1 MEGRKM
7 SKSSLSVLAKAVAS
21 KRGLTQAEAERFIA
35 TMFEV
40 AGAGIQEDKLL
51 KMKWLGTF
59 KITSVKDRESVDVN
73 TGERI
78 LIEGRDKISFTP
90 DNILK
95 EIINKPFA
103 QFETVVV
110 NDGVDFSDIDE
121 KFANMEREEELQL
134 QKEQELQLLKGQ
146 ECHDEE
152 VVQEEQNA
160 ELPQKAE
167 LSQEEEHS
175 QEVELNEDLPQEE
188 ELSQEEEHSQEVE
201 LNEELP
207 QEAKKSQESLLDAE
221 LESQEGGQK
230 DELPQE
236 VNTPISEETVA
247 LSSELKNAEISEDD
261 IPETS
266 EDNISQTSEDDI
278 PETSEDDIPETSED
292 NISQTS
298 EDTISKTEENGI
310 PEEVGMLISHL
321 KENGSAAE
329 EIERVEEAK
338 VKEEAEA
345 PKAAEAHVEKTPAE
359 EKIVVSQSDVENK
372 KQSEYDE
379 TLDEDEAYASDRHH
393 FVIPKYVVALVC
405 VVFVALLG
413 GLCWFAFIYG
423 KMQARQE
430 QMEMQLKAIKP
441 QPQPK
446 PKPKVV
452 APVDTAK
459 SVASLDDK
467 TDAENAPVNGAQA
480 NNEQTDHSQLAMKK
494 KAKQDSIRMAQANNA
509 VKMAEKA
516 SEYLNDPRIRT
527 GAYRIV
533 GVEKTVTVKSGQ
545 TLAGLSKLYLGPGME
560 CYMQAINGCSEIKS
574 GQKVK
579 IPKLELKRKGKK
591 N

>member
-21 KRGLTQAEAERFIA
+21 KRGLTQAEAERFIT

-40 AGAGIQEDKLL
+40 AGDGIQEDKLL

-110 NDGVDFSDIDE
+110 NDGIDFSDIDE
-121 KFANMEREEELQL
+121 KFANMEREEEELQL
-134 QKEQELQLLKGQ
+134 QKEQ

-160 ELPQKAE
+160 EQPQKE
-167 LSQEEEHS
+167 DLSQEEE
-175 QEVELNEDLPQEE
+175 QP
-188 ELSQEEEHSQEVE
+188 
-201 LNEELP
+201 
-207 QEAKKSQESLLDAE
+207 QESLLDAE
-221 LESQEGGQK
+221 LQSQEGGQK
-230 DELPQE
+230 DELSQE
-236 VNTPISEETVA
+236 ANTPISEETVA

-261 IPETS
+261 ISETS
-266 EDNISQTSEDDI
+266 EDNISQTSD
-278 PETSEDDIPETSED
+278 
-292 NISQTS
+292 
-298 EDTISKTEENGI
+298 DTISKTEENGI

-321 KENGSAAE
+321 KENESEAE
-329 EIERVEEAK
+329 EIERVEEVK
-338 VKEEAEA
+338 VKEEAEV

-359 EKIVVSQSDVENK
+359 AKVVVSQSNVENK
-372 KQSEYDE
+372 KQPEYDE

-393 FVIPKYVVALVC
+393 LVIPKYVVALVS

-446 PKPKVV
+446 PKPTVV
-452 APVDTAK
+452 APVDIAK
-459 SVASLDDK
+459 SVASSDDK
-467 TDAENAPVNGAQA
+467 TDAENVQANGAQA
-480 NNEQTDHSQLAMKK
+480 NNEQTDHAQLAMKK

-516 SEYLNDPRIRT
+516 SVYLNDPRIRT

-533 GVEKTVTVKSGQ
+533 GVEKTVTAKSGQ

-560 CYMQAINGCSEIKS
+560 CYMQAINGCSEIKP

>member
-7 SKSSLSVLAKAVAS
+7 NKSSLSVLAKAVAS

-40 AGAGIQEDKLL
+40 AGASIQEDKLL

-90 DNILK
+90 DNIMK

-121 KFANMEREEELQL
+121 KFANMEREEELLL
-134 QKEQELQLLKGQ
+134 QKEQER
-146 ECHDEE
+146 HDDE
-152 VVQEEQNA
+152 VVLEEQNA
-160 ELPQKAE
+160 EQPQELDQNVRQSREEEQSQENLPDAE
-167 LSQEEEHS
+167 LQSQDDGEK
-175 QEVELNEDLPQEE
+175 NDL
-188 ELSQEEEHSQEVE
+188 
-201 LNEELP
+201 
-207 QEAKKSQESLLDAE
+207 SQESLLNEE
-221 LESQEGGQK
+221 LTQENNQK
-230 DELPQE
+230 VEQPQE
-236 VNTPISEETVA
+236 VKSPISEENVA
-247 LSSELKNAEISEDD
+247 LSSELKNV
-261 IPETS
+261 ETS
-266 EDNISQTSEDDI
+266 ADDFSE
-278 PETSEDDIPETSED
+278 T
-292 NISQTS
+292 
-298 EDTISKTEENGI
+298 
-310 PEEVGMLISHL
+310 
-321 KENGSAAE
+321 
-329 EIERVEEAK
+329 
-338 VKEEAEA
+338 
-345 PKAAEAHVEKTPAE
+345 
-359 EKIVVSQSDVENK
+359 
-372 KQSEYDE
+372 
-379 TLDEDEAYASDRHH
+379 YASDRHH
-393 FVIPKYVVALVC
+393 LVIPKYVVALVC

-413 GLCWFAFIYG
+413 GLCWFAFTYG

-430 QMEMQLKAIKP
+430 QMEMQLKATQSQSKP
-441 QPQPK
+441 
-446 PKPKVV
+446 V
-452 APVDTAK
+452 AAVPVDTAK
-459 SVASLDDK
+459 SVASSDDK
-467 TDAENAPVNGAQA
+467 TDAENVLANGAQA
-480 NNEQTDHSQLAMKK
+480 NNAQADHAQLAMKK

-533 GVEKTVTVKSGQ
+533 GVEKTVTAKSGQ

-560 CYMQAINGCSEIKS
+560 CYMQAINGCSEIKT

>member
-7 SKSSLSVLAKAVAS
+7 SKSSLSVLAKAVAC

-35 TMFEV
+35 TMFDV

-134 QKEQELQLLKGQ
+134 LKGQ

-152 VVQEEQNA
+152 VVQEEQN
-160 ELPQKAE
+160 AE

-201 LNEELP
+201 LNEDLP
-207 QEAKKSQESLLDAE
+207 QKAKKSQESLLDAE
-221 LESQEGGQK
+221 LQPQEGGQK

-266 EDNISQTSEDDI
+266 EDNISQ
-278 PETSEDDIPETSED
+278 TSEDDIPETSED

-338 VKEEAEA
+338 VKEEAEV
-345 PKAAEAHVEKTPAE
+345 PKAAEAHVEKMPAE
-359 EKIVVSQSDVENK
+359 EKIVVSQSGVENK

-413 GLCWFAFIYG
+413 GLCWFAFTYG

-459 SVASLDDK
+459 SVASSDDK
-467 TDAENAPVNGAQA
+467 TDAENAPANGAQA
-480 NNEQTDHSQLAMKK
+480 NNEQADHAQLALKK
-494 KAKQDSIRMAQANNA
+494 KAKQDSIRMTQANDA

-533 GVEKTVTVKSGQ
+533 GVEKTVTAKSGQ

-560 CYMQAINGCSEIKS
+560 CYMQAINGCSEIKP

>member
-7 SKSSLSVLAKAVAS
+7 NKSSLSVLAKAVAS

-90 DNILK
+90 DNIMK

-121 KFANMEREEELQL
+121 KFANMEREEELLL
-134 QKEQELQLLKGQ
+134 QKEQER
-146 ECHDEE
+146 HDDE
-152 VVQEEQNA
+152 VVLEEQNA
-160 ELPQKAE
+160 EQPQELDQNVRQSREEEQSQENLPDAE
-167 LSQEEEHS
+167 LQSQENLPDAELQS
-175 QEVELNEDLPQEE
+175 QENLPDAELQ
-188 ELSQEEEHSQEVE
+188 SQENLSDAELQSQENLPDAE
-201 LNEELP
+201 LQSQENLPDAELQS
-207 QEAKKSQESLLDAE
+207 QENLPDAELQSQENLPDAELQSQDDGEKNDLSQESLLNEE
-221 LESQEGGQK
+221 LTQENNQK
-230 DELPQE
+230 VEQPQE
-236 VNTPISEETVA
+236 VKSPISEENVA
-247 LSSELKNAEISEDD
+247 LSSELKNV
-261 IPETS
+261 ETS
-266 EDNISQTSEDDI
+266 ADDFSE
-278 PETSEDDIPETSED
+278 T
-292 NISQTS
+292 
-298 EDTISKTEENGI
+298 
-310 PEEVGMLISHL
+310 
-321 KENGSAAE
+321 
-329 EIERVEEAK
+329 
-338 VKEEAEA
+338 
-345 PKAAEAHVEKTPAE
+345 
-359 EKIVVSQSDVENK
+359 
-372 KQSEYDE
+372 
-379 TLDEDEAYASDRHH
+379 YASDRHH
-393 FVIPKYVVALVC
+393 LVIPKYVVALVC

-413 GLCWFAFIYG
+413 GLCWFAFTYG

-430 QMEMQLKAIKP
+430 QMEMQLKATQSQSKP
-441 QPQPK
+441 
-446 PKPKVV
+446 V
-452 APVDTAK
+452 AAVPVDTAK
-459 SVASLDDK
+459 SVASSDEKDLSAKMDVES
-467 TDAENAPVNGAQA
+467 AQANGAQA
-480 NNEQTDHSQLAMKK
+480 NNAQADHAQLAMKK

-533 GVEKTVTVKSGQ
+533 GVEKTVTAKSGQ

-560 CYMQAINGCSEIKS
+560 CYMQAINGCSEIKT

>member
-40 AGAGIQEDKLL
+40 AGDGIQEDKLL

-110 NDGVDFSDIDE
+110 NDGIDFSDIDE
-121 KFANMEREEELQL
+121 KFANMEREEEELQL
-134 QKEQELQLLKGQ
+134 QKEQECHDEKEQ

-160 ELPQKAE
+160 EQPQK
-167 LSQEEEHS
+167 
-175 QEVELNEDLPQEE
+175 E
-188 ELSQEEEHSQEVE
+188 ELSQEEEQPREEEHSQKVE
-201 LNEELP
+201 LNENLS

-221 LESQEGGQK
+221 LQSQEGGQK
-230 DELPQE
+230 DELSQE
-236 VNTPISEETVA
+236 ANTPISEETIA

-261 IPETS
+261 ISETS
-266 EDNISQTSEDDI
+266 EDNISQTSD
-278 PETSEDDIPETSED
+278 
-292 NISQTS
+292 
-298 EDTISKTEENGI
+298 DTISKTEENGI
-310 PEEVGMLISHL
+310 PEEVGILISHL
-321 KENGSAAE
+321 KENESEAE

-338 VKEEAEA
+338 EEAEV
-345 PKAAEAHVEKTPAE
+345 PKAAEAHVEKTPE
-359 EKIVVSQSDVENK
+359 EAKVVVSQSNVENK
-372 KQSEYDE
+372 KQPEYDE
-379 TLDEDEAYASDRHH
+379 TLDEDEAYASDHH
-393 FVIPKYVVALVC
+393 HLVIPKYVVALVS

-446 PKPKVV
+446 PKPTVV

-459 SVASLDDK
+459 SVASSDDK
-467 TDAENAPVNGAQA
+467 TDAENALANGAQA
-480 NNEQTDHSQLAMKK
+480 NNEQTDHAQLAMKK

-516 SEYLNDPRIRT
+516 SVYLNDPRIRT

-533 GVEKTVTVKSGQ
+533 GVEKTVTAKSGQ

-560 CYMQAINGCSEIKS
+560 CYMQAINGCSEIKP

>member
-1 MEGRKM
+1 MN
-7 SKSSLSVLAKAVAS
+7 KSSLSVLAKAVAS

-110 NDGVDFSDIDE
+110 NDGIDFSDIDE
-121 KFANMEREEELQL
+121 KFANMEREEEELQL
-134 QKEQELQLLKGQ
+134 QKEQ

-152 VVQEEQNA
+152 VVQEEQNV
-160 ELPQKAE
+160 EQLQKEE
-167 LSQEEEHS
+167 LSQEEEQPREEEHS
-175 QEVELNEDLPQEE
+175 QEVELNEDL
-188 ELSQEEEHSQEVE
+188 S
-201 LNEELP
+201 

-221 LESQEGGQK
+221 LQSQEGGQK
-230 DELPQE
+230 DELSQE

-261 IPETS
+261 ISETS
-266 EDNISQTSEDDI
+266 EDNISQTSD
-278 PETSEDDIPETSED
+278 
-292 NISQTS
+292 
-298 EDTISKTEENGI
+298 DTISKTEENGI

-321 KENGSAAE
+321 KKNESEAE

-338 VKEEAEA
+338 VKEEAEV

-359 EKIVVSQSDVENK
+359 ANVVASQSNVEDK
-372 KQSEYDE
+372 KQPEYDE
-379 TLDEDEAYASDRHH
+379 TFDEDEAYASDHH
-393 FVIPKYVVALVC
+393 HLVIPKYVVALVS

-423 KMQARQE
+423 KMQDRQE

-446 PKPKVV
+446 PKPTVV

-459 SVASLDDK
+459 SVASSDDK
-467 TDAENAPVNGAQA
+467 TDAENVLANGAQT
-480 NNEQTDHSQLAMKK
+480 NNEQTDHAQLAMKK

-516 SEYLNDPRIRT
+516 SVYLNDPRIRT

-533 GVEKTVTVKSGQ
+533 GVEKTMTAKSGQ

-560 CYMQAINGCSEIKS
+560 CYMQAINGCSEIKP

>member
-21 KRGLTQAEAERFIA
+21 KRGLTQAEAERFIT

-40 AGAGIQEDKLL
+40 AGDGIQEDKLL

-95 EIINKPFA
+95 EIVNKPFA

-110 NDGVDFSDIDE
+110 NDGIDFSDIDE
-121 KFANMEREEELQL
+121 KFANMEREEEELQL
-134 QKEQELQLLKGQ
+134 QKEQ

-152 VVQEEQNA
+152 VVQEEQ
-160 ELPQKAE
+160 PQKEE
-167 LSQEEEHS
+167 LSQEEEQPREEEHS
-175 QEVELNEDLPQEE
+175 QEVELNEDL
-188 ELSQEEEHSQEVE
+188 S
-201 LNEELP
+201 

-221 LESQEGGQK
+221 LQSQEGGQK
-230 DELPQE
+230 DELSQE
-236 VNTPISEETVA
+236 ANTPISEETVA

-261 IPETS
+261 ISETS
-266 EDNISQTSEDDI
+266 EDNISQTSD
-278 PETSEDDIPETSED
+278 
-292 NISQTS
+292 
-298 EDTISKTEENGI
+298 DTISKTEENGI

-321 KENGSAAE
+321 KENKSEAE

-338 VKEEAEA
+338 VKEEAEV
-345 PKAAEAHVEKTPAE
+345 PKAAEAYVEETPAE
-359 EKIVVSQSDVENK
+359 AKVVVSQTNVENK
-372 KQSEYDE
+372 KQPEYDE

-393 FVIPKYVVALVC
+393 LVIPKYVVALVS

-446 PKPKVV
+446 PKPTVV

-459 SVASLDDK
+459 SVASSDDK
-467 TDAENAPVNGAQA
+467 TDAENVLANGAQA
-480 NNEQTDHSQLAMKK
+480 NNEQTDHAQLAMKK

-516 SEYLNDPRIRT
+516 SVYLNDPRIRT

-533 GVEKTVTVKSGQ
+533 GVEKTVTAKSGQ

-560 CYMQAINGCSEIKS
+560 CYMQAINGCSEIKP

-579 IPKLELKRKGKK
+579 IPKLKLKRKGKK

>member
-40 AGAGIQEDKLL
+40 AGDGIQEDKLL

-95 EIINKPFA
+95 EIVNKPFA

-110 NDGVDFSDIDE
+110 NDGIDFSDIDE
-121 KFANMEREEELQL
+121 KFANMEREEEELQL
-134 QKEQELQLLKGQ
+134 QKEQ

-152 VVQEEQNA
+152 VVQEELNA
-160 ELPQKAE
+160 EQPQ
-167 LSQEEEHS
+167 
-175 QEVELNEDLPQEE
+175 NEDL
-188 ELSQEEEHSQEVE
+188 S
-201 LNEELP
+201 

-221 LESQEGGQK
+221 LQSQEGGQK
-230 DELPQE
+230 DDLSQE
-236 VNTPISEETVA
+236 ANTPIPEETVA

-261 IPETS
+261 ISETS
-266 EDNISQTSEDDI
+266 EDNISQTSD
-278 PETSEDDIPETSED
+278 
-292 NISQTS
+292 
-298 EDTISKTEENGI
+298 DTISKTEENGI

-321 KENGSAAE
+321 KKNESEAE

-338 VKEEAEA
+338 VKEEAEV

-359 EKIVVSQSDVENK
+359 AKVVVSQSNVENK
-372 KQSEYDE
+372 KQPEYDE
-379 TLDEDEAYASDRHH
+379 TLDEDEAYASDHH
-393 FVIPKYVVALVC
+393 HLVIPKYVVALVS

-446 PKPKVV
+446 PKPTVV

-459 SVASLDDK
+459 SVASSDDK
-467 TDAENAPVNGAQA
+467 TDAENALANGAQA
-480 NNEQTDHSQLAMKK
+480 NNEQTDHAQLAMKK

-516 SEYLNDPRIRT
+516 SVYLNDPRIRT

-533 GVEKTVTVKSGQ
+533 GVEKTVTAKSGQ
-545 TLAGLSKLYLGPGME
+545 TLAGLSKLYLGSGME
-560 CYMQAINGCSEIKS
+560 CYMQAINGCSEIKP

>member
-40 AGAGIQEDKLL
+40 AGDGIQEDKLL

-110 NDGVDFSDIDE
+110 NDGIDFSDIDE
-121 KFANMEREEELQL
+121 KFANMEREEEELQL
-134 QKEQELQLLKGQ
+134 QKEQ

-160 ELPQKAE
+160 EQPQ
-167 LSQEEEHS
+167 
-175 QEVELNEDLPQEE
+175 NEDL
-188 ELSQEEEHSQEVE
+188 S
-201 LNEELP
+201 

-221 LESQEGGQK
+221 LQSQEGGQK
-230 DELPQE
+230 DELSQE

-261 IPETS
+261 ISETS
-266 EDNISQTSEDDI
+266 EDNLSQTSD
-278 PETSEDDIPETSED
+278 
-292 NISQTS
+292 
-298 EDTISKTEENGI
+298 DTISKTEENGI

-321 KENGSAAE
+321 KENKSEAE

-338 VKEEAEA
+338 VKEEAEV

-359 EKIVVSQSDVENK
+359 AKVVVSQSNVENK
-372 KQSEYDE
+372 KQPEYDE
-379 TLDEDEAYASDRHH
+379 TLDEDEAYASDHH
-393 FVIPKYVVALVC
+393 HLVIPKYVVALVS

-446 PKPKVV
+446 PKPTVV

-459 SVASLDDK
+459 SVASSDDK
-467 TDAENAPVNGAQA
+467 TDAENALVNGAQA
-480 NNEQTDHSQLAMKK
+480 NNEQTDHAQLAMKK

-516 SEYLNDPRIRT
+516 SVYLNDPRIRT

-533 GVEKTVTVKSGQ
+533 GVEKTVTAKSGQ

-560 CYMQAINGCSEIKS
+560 CYMQAINGCSEIKP

>member
-40 AGAGIQEDKLL
+40 AGDGIQEDKLL

-110 NDGVDFSDIDE
+110 NDGIDFSDIDE
-121 KFANMEREEELQL
+121 KFANMEREEEELQL
-134 QKEQELQLLKGQ
+134 QKEQ

-160 ELPQKAE
+160 EQPQKE
-167 LSQEEEHS
+167 KLSQVEEQPREENLS
-175 QEVELNEDLPQEE
+175 QEVELNEDL
-188 ELSQEEEHSQEVE
+188 S
-201 LNEELP
+201 

-221 LESQEGGQK
+221 LQSQEGGQK
-230 DELPQE
+230 DDLSQE
-236 VNTPISEETVA
+236 ANTPISEETVA

-261 IPETS
+261 ISETS
-266 EDNISQTSEDDI
+266 EDNISQTSD
-278 PETSEDDIPETSED
+278 
-292 NISQTS
+292 
-298 EDTISKTEENGI
+298 DTISKTEENGI

-321 KENGSAAE
+321 KENESEAE

-338 VKEEAEA
+338 VKEEAEV
-345 PKAAEAHVEKTPAE
+345 PKAAEAHVEKTPE
-359 EKIVVSQSDVENK
+359 EAKVVVSQSNVENK
-372 KQSEYDE
+372 KQPEYDE
-379 TLDEDEAYASDRHH
+379 TLDEDEAYASDHH
-393 FVIPKYVVALVC
+393 HLVIPKYVVALVS

-446 PKPKVV
+446 PKPTVV

-459 SVASLDDK
+459 SVASSDDK
-467 TDAENAPVNGAQA
+467 TDAENALANGAQA
-480 NNEQTDHSQLAMKK
+480 NNEQTDHAQLAMKK

-516 SEYLNDPRIRT
+516 SVYLNDPRIRT

-533 GVEKTVTVKSGQ
+533 GVEKTVTAKSGQ

-560 CYMQAINGCSEIKS
+560 CYMQAINGCSEIKP

>member
-1 MEGRKM
+1 M

-40 AGAGIQEDKLL
+40 AGDGIQEDKLL

-110 NDGVDFSDIDE
+110 NDGIDFSDIDE
-121 KFANMEREEELQL
+121 KFANMEREEEELQL
-134 QKEQELQLLKGQ
+134 QKEQECHDEKEQ

-160 ELPQKAE
+160 EQPQKE
-167 LSQEEEHS
+167 DLSQEEEQPREEEHS
-175 QEVELNEDLPQEE
+175 QEVELNEDL
-188 ELSQEEEHSQEVE
+188 S
-201 LNEELP
+201 

-221 LESQEGGQK
+221 LQSQEGGQK
-230 DELPQE
+230 DELSQE
-236 VNTPISEETVA
+236 ANTPISEETVA

-261 IPETS
+261 ISETS
-266 EDNISQTSEDDI
+266 EDNISQTSD
-278 PETSEDDIPETSED
+278 
-292 NISQTS
+292 
-298 EDTISKTEENGI
+298 DTISKTEENGI

-321 KENGSAAE
+321 KKNESEAE

-338 VKEEAEA
+338 VKEEAEVS
-345 PKAAEAHVEKTPAE
+345 KVAEAHVEKTPE
-359 EKIVVSQSDVENK
+359 EAKVVVSQSNVENK
-372 KQSEYDE
+372 KQPEYDE
-379 TLDEDEAYASDRHH
+379 TLDEDEAYASDHH
-393 FVIPKYVVALVC
+393 HLVIPKYVVALVS

-446 PKPKVV
+446 PQPTVV

-459 SVASLDDK
+459 SVASSDDK
-467 TDAENAPVNGAQA
+467 TDAENALANGAQA
-480 NNEQTDHSQLAMKK
+480 NNEQTDHAQLAMKK

-516 SEYLNDPRIRT
+516 SVYLNDPRIRT

-533 GVEKTVTVKSGQ
+533 GVEKTVTAKSGQ
-545 TLAGLSKLYLGPGME
+545 TLAGLSKHYLGPGME
-560 CYMQAINGCSEIKS
+560 CYMQAINGCSEIKP

>member
-40 AGAGIQEDKLL
+40 AGDGIQEDKLL

-110 NDGVDFSDIDE
+110 NDGIDFSDIDE
-121 KFANMEREEELQL
+121 KFANMEREEEELQL
-134 QKEQELQLLKGQ
+134 QKEQ

-160 ELPQKAE
+160 EQPQKEE
-167 LSQEEEHS
+167 LSQVEEQPREENLS
-175 QEVELNEDLPQEE
+175 QEVELNEDL
-188 ELSQEEEHSQEVE
+188 S
-201 LNEELP
+201 

-221 LESQEGGQK
+221 LQSQEGGQK
-230 DELPQE
+230 DELSQE

-261 IPETS
+261 ISETS
-266 EDNISQTSEDDI
+266 EDNISQTSD
-278 PETSEDDIPETSED
+278 
-292 NISQTS
+292 
-298 EDTISKTEENGI
+298 DTISKTEENGI
-310 PEEVGMLISHL
+310 PEEVGILISHL
-321 KENGSAAE
+321 KENESEAE

-338 VKEEAEA
+338 VKEEAEV
-345 PKAAEAHVEKTPAE
+345 PKAAEAHVEKTPE
-359 EKIVVSQSDVENK
+359 EAKVVVSQSNVENK
-372 KQSEYDE
+372 KQPEYDE
-379 TLDEDEAYASDRHH
+379 TLDEDEAYASDHH
-393 FVIPKYVVALVC
+393 HLVIPKYVVALVS

-430 QMEMQLKAIKP
+430 QMEMQLEAIKP

-459 SVASLDDK
+459 SVASSDDK
-467 TDAENAPVNGAQA
+467 TDAENALANGAQA
-480 NNEQTDHSQLAMKK
+480 NNEQADHAQLAMKK

-533 GVEKTVTVKSGQ
+533 GVEKTVTAKSGQ
-545 TLAGLSKLYLGPGME
+545 TLAGLSKLYLGSGME
-560 CYMQAINGCSEIKS
+560 CYMQAINGCSEIKP

>member
-40 AGAGIQEDKLL
+40 AGDGIQEDKLL

-110 NDGVDFSDIDE
+110 NDGIDFSDIDE
-121 KFANMEREEELQL
+121 KFANMEREEEELQL
-134 QKEQELQLLKGQ
+134 QKEQ

-160 ELPQKAE
+160 EQPQ
-167 LSQEEEHS
+167 
-175 QEVELNEDLPQEE
+175 NEDL
-188 ELSQEEEHSQEVE
+188 S
-201 LNEELP
+201 

-221 LESQEGGQK
+221 LQSQEGGQN
-230 DELPQE
+230 DELSQE

-247 LSSELKNAEISEDD
+247 LSSELKYAEISEDD
-261 IPETS
+261 ISETS
-266 EDNISQTSEDDI
+266 EDNISQTSD
-278 PETSEDDIPETSED
+278 
-292 NISQTS
+292 
-298 EDTISKTEENGI
+298 DTISKTEENGI

-321 KENGSAAE
+321 KENKSEAE

-338 VKEEAEA
+338 VKEEAEV

-359 EKIVVSQSDVENK
+359 AKVVVSQSNVENK
-372 KQSEYDE
+372 KQPEYDE
-379 TLDEDEAYASDRHH
+379 TLDEDEAYASDHH
-393 FVIPKYVVALVC
+393 HLVIPKYVVALVS

-446 PKPKVV
+446 PKPTVV

-459 SVASLDDK
+459 SVASSDDK
-467 TDAENAPVNGAQA
+467 TDAENALANGAQA
-480 NNEQTDHSQLAMKK
+480 NNEQTDHAQLAMKK

-516 SEYLNDPRIRT
+516 SVYLNDPRIRT

-533 GVEKTVTVKSGQ
+533 GVEKTVTAKSGQ

-560 CYMQAINGCSEIKS
+560 CYMQAINGCSEIKP

>member
-1 MEGRKM
+1 M

-21 KRGLTQAEAERFIA
+21 KRGFTQAEAERFIA

-40 AGAGIQEDKLL
+40 AGDGIQEDKLL

-110 NDGVDFSDIDE
+110 NDGIDFSDIDE
-121 KFANMEREEELQL
+121 KFANMEREEEELQL
-134 QKEQELQLLKGQ
+134 QKEQE
-146 ECHDEE
+146 CHDEE
-152 VVQEEQNA
+152 MVQEEQNA
-160 ELPQKAE
+160 EQPQ
-167 LSQEEEHS
+167 
-175 QEVELNEDLPQEE
+175 NEDL
-188 ELSQEEEHSQEVE
+188 S
-201 LNEELP
+201 

-221 LESQEGGQK
+221 LQSQEGGQK
-230 DELPQE
+230 DDLSQE
-236 VNTPISEETVA
+236 ANTPISEETVA
-247 LSSELKNAEISEDD
+247 LSSELKYAEISEDD
-261 IPETS
+261 ISETS
-266 EDNISQTSEDDI
+266 EDNISQTSD
-278 PETSEDDIPETSED
+278 
-292 NISQTS
+292 
-298 EDTISKTEENGI
+298 DTISKTEENGI
-310 PEEVGMLISHL
+310 PEEVGILISHL
-321 KENGSAAE
+321 KENESEAE

-338 VKEEAEA
+338 VKEEPEV

-359 EKIVVSQSDVENK
+359 AKVVVSQSNVENK
-372 KQSEYDE
+372 KQPEYDE
-379 TLDEDEAYASDRHH
+379 TLDEDEAYASDHH
-393 FVIPKYVVALVC
+393 HLVIPKYVVALVS

-446 PKPKVV
+446 PKPTVV

-459 SVASLDDK
+459 SVASSDDK
-467 TDAENAPVNGAQA
+467 TDAENALANGAQA
-480 NNEQTDHSQLAMKK
+480 NNEQTDHAQLAMKK

-516 SEYLNDPRIRT
+516 SVYLNDPRIRT

-533 GVEKTVTVKSGQ
+533 GVEKTVTAKSGQ

-560 CYMQAINGCSEIKS
+560 CYMQAINGCSEIKP

>member
-40 AGAGIQEDKLL
+40 AGDGIQEDKLL

-95 EIINKPFA
+95 EIIDKPFA

-110 NDGVDFSDIDE
+110 NDGIDFSDIDE
-121 KFANMEREEELQL
+121 KFANMEREEEELQL
-134 QKEQELQLLKGQ
+134 QKEQE
-146 ECHDEE
+146 CHDEE
-152 VVQEEQNA
+152 LVQEEQNA
-160 ELPQKAE
+160 ELPQKE
-167 LSQEEEHS
+167 DLSQEEEQPREEEHS
-175 QEVELNEDLPQEE
+175 QEVELNEN
-188 ELSQEEEHSQEVE
+188 LS
-201 LNEELP
+201 

-221 LESQEGGQK
+221 LQSQEGGQK
-230 DELPQE
+230 DELSQE
-236 VNTPISEETVA
+236 ANTPISEETVA

-261 IPETS
+261 ISETS
-266 EDNISQTSEDDI
+266 EDNISQTSD
-278 PETSEDDIPETSED
+278 
-292 NISQTS
+292 
-298 EDTISKTEENGI
+298 DTISKTEENGI

-321 KENGSAAE
+321 KENKSEAE
-329 EIERVEEAK
+329 EIERVEETK
-338 VKEEAEA
+338 VKEEAEV
-345 PKAAEAHVEKTPAE
+345 PKAAEAHVEKTPE
-359 EKIVVSQSDVENK
+359 EAKVVVSQSNVENK
-372 KQSEYDE
+372 KQPEYDE
-379 TLDEDEAYASDRHH
+379 TLDEDEAYASDHH
-393 FVIPKYVVALVC
+393 HLVIPKYVVALVS

-446 PKPKVV
+446 PKPTVV

-459 SVASLDDK
+459 SVASSDDK
-467 TDAENAPVNGAQA
+467 TDAENALANGAQA
-480 NNEQTDHSQLAMKK
+480 NNEQTDHAQLAMKK

-516 SEYLNDPRIRT
+516 SVYLNDPRIRT

-533 GVEKTVTVKSGQ
+533 GVEKTVTAKSGQ

-560 CYMQAINGCSEIKS
+560 CYMQAINGCSEIKP

>member
-40 AGAGIQEDKLL
+40 AGDGIQEDKLL

-110 NDGVDFSDIDE
+110 NDGIDFSDIDE
-121 KFANMEREEELQL
+121 KFANMEREEEELQL
-134 QKEQELQLLKGQ
+134 QKEQ

-152 VVQEEQNA
+152 VVQEEQNV
-160 ELPQKAE
+160 EQPQKEE
-167 LSQEEEHS
+167 LSQVEEQPREENLS
-175 QEVELNEDLPQEE
+175 QEVELNEDL
-188 ELSQEEEHSQEVE
+188 S
-201 LNEELP
+201 

-221 LESQEGGQK
+221 LQSQEGGQK
-230 DELPQE
+230 DELSQE

-261 IPETS
+261 ISETS
-266 EDNISQTSEDDI
+266 EDNISQTSD
-278 PETSEDDIPETSED
+278 
-292 NISQTS
+292 
-298 EDTISKTEENGI
+298 DTISKTEENGI

-321 KENGSAAE
+321 KKNESEAE

-338 VKEEAEA
+338 VKEEAEV

-359 EKIVVSQSDVENK
+359 ANVVASQSNVEDK
-372 KQSEYDE
+372 KQPEYDE
-379 TLDEDEAYASDRHH
+379 TFDEDEAYASDHH
-393 FVIPKYVVALVC
+393 HLVIPKYVVALVS

-446 PKPKVV
+446 PKPTVV

-459 SVASLDDK
+459 SVASSDDK
-467 TDAENAPVNGAQA
+467 TDAANALANGAQA
-480 NNEQTDHSQLAMKK
+480 NNEQTDHAQLAMKK

-516 SEYLNDPRIRT
+516 SVYLNDPRIRT

-533 GVEKTVTVKSGQ
+533 GVEKTVTAKSGQ

-560 CYMQAINGCSEIKS
+560 CYMQAINGCSEIKP

>member
-40 AGAGIQEDKLL
+40 AGDGIQEDKLL

-110 NDGVDFSDIDE
+110 NDGIDFSDIDE
-121 KFANMEREEELQL
+121 KFANMEREEEELQL
-134 QKEQELQLLKGQ
+134 QKEQECHDEKEQ

-160 ELPQKAE
+160 EQPQKE
-167 LSQEEEHS
+167 DLSQEEEQPREEEHS
-175 QEVELNEDLPQEE
+175 QEVELNEDL
-188 ELSQEEEHSQEVE
+188 S
-201 LNEELP
+201 

-221 LESQEGGQK
+221 LQSQEGGQK
-230 DELPQE
+230 DELSQE
-236 VNTPISEETVA
+236 ANTPISEETVA

-261 IPETS
+261 ISETS
-266 EDNISQTSEDDI
+266 EDNISQTSD
-278 PETSEDDIPETSED
+278 
-292 NISQTS
+292 
-298 EDTISKTEENGI
+298 DTISKTEENGI
-310 PEEVGMLISHL
+310 PEEVGILISHL
-321 KENGSAAE
+321 KENESEAE

-338 VKEEAEA
+338 VKEEPEV
-345 PKAAEAHVEKTPAE
+345 PKAAEAHVEKTPE
-359 EKIVVSQSDVENK
+359 EAKVVVSQSNVENK
-372 KQSEYDE
+372 KQPEYDE
-379 TLDEDEAYASDRHH
+379 TLDEDEAYASDHH
-393 FVIPKYVVALVC
+393 HLVIPKYVVALVS

-446 PKPKVV
+446 PKPTVV

-459 SVASLDDK
+459 SVASSDDK
-467 TDAENAPVNGAQA
+467 TDAENALANGAQA
-480 NNEQTDHSQLAMKK
+480 NNEQTDHAQLAMKK

-516 SEYLNDPRIRT
+516 SVYLNDPRIRT

-533 GVEKTVTVKSGQ
+533 GVEKTVTAKSGQ

-560 CYMQAINGCSEIKS
+560 CYMQAINGCSEIKP

>member
-7 SKSSLSVLAKAVAS
+7 NKSSLSVLAKAVAS
-21 KRGLTQAEAERFIA
+21 KRGLTQAEAEHFIA

-121 KFANMEREEELQL
+121 KFANMEREEELLL
-134 QKEQELQLLKGQ
+134 QKEQER
-146 ECHDEE
+146 HDDE
-152 VVQEEQNA
+152 VVLEEQNA
-160 ELPQKAE
+160 EQPQELDQNVRQSREEEQSQENLPDAE
-167 LSQEEEHS
+167 LQSQENLPDAELQS
-175 QEVELNEDLPQEE
+175 QENLPDAELQ
-188 ELSQEEEHSQEVE
+188 SQENLSDAELQSQENNLSDAE
-201 LNEELP
+201 LQSQENNLSDAELQS
-207 QEAKKSQESLLDAE
+207 QENLSDAKLQSQDDGEKNDLSQESLLNEE
-221 LESQEGGQK
+221 LTQENNQK
-230 DELPQE
+230 VEQPQE
-236 VNTPISEETVA
+236 VKSPISEENVA
-247 LSSELKNAEISEDD
+247 LSSELKNV
-261 IPETS
+261 ETS
-266 EDNISQTSEDDI
+266 ADDFSE
-278 PETSEDDIPETSED
+278 T
-292 NISQTS
+292 
-298 EDTISKTEENGI
+298 
-310 PEEVGMLISHL
+310 
-321 KENGSAAE
+321 
-329 EIERVEEAK
+329 
-338 VKEEAEA
+338 
-345 PKAAEAHVEKTPAE
+345 
-359 EKIVVSQSDVENK
+359 
-372 KQSEYDE
+372 
-379 TLDEDEAYASDRHH
+379 YASDHH
-393 FVIPKYVVALVC
+393 HLVIPKYVVALVS

-423 KMQARQE
+423 RMQARQE

-459 SVASLDDK
+459 SVASSDDK
-467 TDAENAPVNGAQA
+467 TDAENVLANGAQA
-480 NNEQTDHSQLAMKK
+480 NNEQTDHAQLAMKK

-516 SEYLNDPRIRT
+516 SVYLNDPRIRT

-533 GVEKTVTVKSGQ
+533 GVEKTMTAKSGQ

-560 CYMQAINGCSEIKS
+560 CYMQAINGCSEIKP

>member
-40 AGAGIQEDKLL
+40 AGDGIQEDKLL

-110 NDGVDFSDIDE
+110 NDGIDFSDIDE
-121 KFANMEREEELQL
+121 KFANMEREEEELQL
-134 QKEQELQLLKGQ
+134 QKEQECHDEKEQ

-160 ELPQKAE
+160 EQPQKE
-167 LSQEEEHS
+167 DLSQEEEQPREEEHS
-175 QEVELNEDLPQEE
+175 QEVELNEDL
-188 ELSQEEEHSQEVE
+188 S
-201 LNEELP
+201 

-221 LESQEGGQK
+221 LQSQEGGQK
-230 DELPQE
+230 DELSQE
-236 VNTPISEETVA
+236 ANTPISEETVA

-261 IPETS
+261 ISETS
-266 EDNISQTSEDDI
+266 EDNISQTSD
-278 PETSEDDIPETSED
+278 
-292 NISQTS
+292 
-298 EDTISKTEENGI
+298 DTISKTEENGI

-321 KENGSAAE
+321 KKNESEAE

-338 VKEEAEA
+338 VKEEAEV
-345 PKAAEAHVEKTPAE
+345 PKAAEVHVEKTPAE
-359 EKIVVSQSDVENK
+359 AKVVASQSNVENK
-372 KQSEYDE
+372 KQPEYDE
-379 TLDEDEAYASDRHH
+379 TLDEDEAYASDHH
-393 FVIPKYVVALVC
+393 HLVIPKYVVALVS

-441 QPQPK
+441 HPQPK
-446 PKPKVV
+446 PKPTVV

-459 SVASLDDK
+459 SVASSDDK
-467 TDAENAPVNGAQA
+467 TDAANALANGAQA
-480 NNEQTDHSQLAMKK
+480 NNEQTDHAQLAMKK

-516 SEYLNDPRIRT
+516 SVYLNDPRIRT

-533 GVEKTVTVKSGQ
+533 GVEKTVTAKSGQ

-560 CYMQAINGCSEIKS
+560 CYMQAINGCSEIKP

>member
-1 MEGRKM
+1 MN
-7 SKSSLSVLAKAVAS
+7 KSSLSVLAKAVAS

-90 DNILK
+90 DNIMK

-121 KFANMEREEELQL
+121 KFANMEREEEELQL
-134 QKEQELQLLKGQ
+134 QKEQ

-160 ELPQKAE
+160 EQPQNE
-167 LSQEEEHS
+167 DLSQEEE
-175 QEVELNEDLPQEE
+175 QP
-188 ELSQEEEHSQEVE
+188 
-201 LNEELP
+201 
-207 QEAKKSQESLLDAE
+207 QESLLDAE
-221 LESQEGGQK
+221 LQSQEGGQK
-230 DELPQE
+230 DELSQE
-236 VNTPISEETVA
+236 ANTPISEETVA

-261 IPETS
+261 ISETS
-266 EDNISQTSEDDI
+266 EDNISQTSD
-278 PETSEDDIPETSED
+278 
-292 NISQTS
+292 
-298 EDTISKTEENGI
+298 DTISKTEENGI

-321 KENGSAAE
+321 KENKSEAE

-338 VKEEAEA
+338 VKEEAEV
-345 PKAAEAHVEKTPAE
+345 PKAAEVHVEETPAE
-359 EKIVVSQSDVENK
+359 AKVVASQSNVENK
-372 KQSEYDE
+372 KQPEYDE
-379 TLDEDEAYASDRHH
+379 TLNEDEAYASDRHH
-393 FVIPKYVVALVC
+393 FVIPKYVVALVS

-423 KMQARQE
+423 RMQARQE

-459 SVASLDDK
+459 SVASSDDK
-467 TDAENAPVNGAQA
+467 TDAENVLANGAQA
-480 NNEQTDHSQLAMKK
+480 NNEQTDHAQLAMKK

-516 SEYLNDPRIRT
+516 SVYLNDPRIRT

-533 GVEKTVTVKSGQ
+533 GVEKTVTAKSGQ

-560 CYMQAINGCSEIKS
+560 CYMQAINGCSEIKP

>member
-21 KRGLTQAEAERFIA
+21 KRGLTQAEAERFIT

-40 AGAGIQEDKLL
+40 AGDGIQEDKLL

-110 NDGVDFSDIDE
+110 NDGIDFSDIDE
-121 KFANMEREEELQL
+121 KFANMEREEEELQL
-134 QKEQELQLLKGQ
+134 QKEQ

-160 ELPQKAE
+160 EQPQK
-167 LSQEEEHS
+167 
-175 QEVELNEDLPQEE
+175 E
-188 ELSQEEEHSQEVE
+188 ELSQEEEQ
-201 LNEELP
+201 P
-207 QEAKKSQESLLDAE
+207 QESLLDAE
-221 LESQEGGQK
+221 LQSQEGGQK
-230 DELPQE
+230 DELSQE
-236 VNTPISEETVA
+236 ANTPISEETVA

-261 IPETS
+261 ISETSEDNISETS
-266 EDNISQTSEDDI
+266 EDNISQTSD
-278 PETSEDDIPETSED
+278 
-292 NISQTS
+292 
-298 EDTISKTEENGI
+298 DTISKTEENGI

-321 KENGSAAE
+321 KENKSEAE

-338 VKEEAEA
+338 VKEEAEV
-345 PKAAEAHVEKTPAE
+345 PKAAEAYVEETPAE
-359 EKIVVSQSDVENK
+359 AKVVVSQSNVENK
-372 KQSEYDE
+372 KQPEYDE

-393 FVIPKYVVALVC
+393 LVIPKYVVALVS

-446 PKPKVV
+446 PKPTVV

-459 SVASLDDK
+459 SVASSDDK
-467 TDAENAPVNGAQA
+467 TDAENVLANGAQA
-480 NNEQTDHSQLAMKK
+480 NNEQTDHAQLAMKK

-516 SEYLNDPRIRT
+516 SVYLNDPRIRT

-533 GVEKTVTVKSGQ
+533 GVEKTVTAKSGQ

-560 CYMQAINGCSEIKS
+560 CYMQAINGCSEIKP

-579 IPKLELKRKGKK
+579 IPKLKLKRKGKK

>member
-21 KRGLTQAEAERFIA
+21 KRGFTQAEAERFIA

-40 AGAGIQEDKLL
+40 AGDGIQEDKLL

-110 NDGVDFSDIDE
+110 NDGIDFSDIDE
-121 KFANMEREEELQL
+121 KFANMEREEEELQL
-134 QKEQELQLLKGQ
+134 QKEQ

-160 ELPQKAE
+160 EQPQK
-167 LSQEEEHS
+167 
-175 QEVELNEDLPQEE
+175 E
-188 ELSQEEEHSQEVE
+188 ELSQEEEQ
-201 LNEELP
+201 P
-207 QEAKKSQESLLDAE
+207 QESLLDAE
-221 LESQEGGQK
+221 LQSQEGGQK
-230 DELPQE
+230 DELSQE
-236 VNTPISEETVA
+236 ANTPISEETVA

-261 IPETS
+261 ISETS
-266 EDNISQTSEDDI
+266 EDNISQTSED
-278 PETSEDDIPETSED
+278 

-298 EDTISKTEENGI
+298 DDTISKTEENGI

-321 KENGSAAE
+321 KENKSEAE
-329 EIERVEEAK
+329 KIERVEEAK
-338 VKEEAEA
+338 VKEEAEV
-345 PKAAEAHVEKTPAE
+345 PKAAEAYVEETPAE
-359 EKIVVSQSDVENK
+359 AKVVVSQTNVENK
-372 KQSEYDE
+372 KQPEYDE

-393 FVIPKYVVALVC
+393 LVIPKYVVALVS

-459 SVASLDDK
+459 SVASSDDK
-467 TDAENAPVNGAQA
+467 TDAENVLANGAQT
-480 NNEQTDHSQLAMKK
+480 NNEQTDHAQLAMKK

-516 SEYLNDPRIRT
+516 SVYLNDPRIRT

-533 GVEKTVTVKSGQ
+533 GVEKTVTAKSGQ

-560 CYMQAINGCSEIKS
+560 CYMQAINGCSEIKP

-579 IPKLELKRKGKK
+579 IPKLKLKRKGKK

>member
-1 MEGRKM
+1 M

-40 AGAGIQEDKLL
+40 AGDGIQEDKLL

-95 EIINKPFA
+95 EIVNKPFA

-110 NDGVDFSDIDE
+110 NDGIDFSDIDE
-121 KFANMEREEELQL
+121 KFANMEREEEELQL
-134 QKEQELQLLKGQ
+134 QKEQ

-152 VVQEEQNA
+152 VVQEEQ
-160 ELPQKAE
+160 PQK
-167 LSQEEEHS
+167 
-175 QEVELNEDLPQEE
+175 E
-188 ELSQEEEHSQEVE
+188 ELSQEEEQ
-201 LNEELP
+201 P
-207 QEAKKSQESLLDAE
+207 RESLLDAE
-221 LESQEGGQK
+221 LQSQEGGQK
-230 DELPQE
+230 DELSQE
-236 VNTPISEETVA
+236 ANTPISEETVA

-261 IPETS
+261 ISETS
-266 EDNISQTSEDDI
+266 EDNISQTSD
-278 PETSEDDIPETSED
+278 
-292 NISQTS
+292 
-298 EDTISKTEENGI
+298 DTISKTEENGI

-321 KENGSAAE
+321 KENKSEAE

-338 VKEEAEA
+338 VKEEAEV
-345 PKAAEAHVEKTPAE
+345 PKAAEAYVEETPAE
-359 EKIVVSQSDVENK
+359 AKVVVSQTNVENK
-372 KQSEYDE
+372 KLPEYDE

-393 FVIPKYVVALVC
+393 LVIPKYVVALVS

-446 PKPKVV
+446 PKPTVV

-459 SVASLDDK
+459 SVASSDDK
-467 TDAENAPVNGAQA
+467 TDAENVQANGAQA
-480 NNEQTDHSQLAMKK
+480 NNEQTDHAQLAMKK

-516 SEYLNDPRIRT
+516 SVYLNDPRIRT

-533 GVEKTVTVKSGQ
+533 GVEKTVTAKSGQ

-560 CYMQAINGCSEIKS
+560 CYMQAINGCSEIKP

-579 IPKLELKRKGKK
+579 IPKLKLKRKGKK

>member
-40 AGAGIQEDKLL
+40 AGDGIQEDKLL

-110 NDGVDFSDIDE
+110 NDGIDFSDIDE
-121 KFANMEREEELQL
+121 KFANMEREEEELQL
-134 QKEQELQLLKGQ
+134 QKEQ

-160 ELPQKAE
+160 EQPQK
-167 LSQEEEHS
+167 
-175 QEVELNEDLPQEE
+175 E
-188 ELSQEEEHSQEVE
+188 ELSQEEEQPREEEHSQKVE
-201 LNEELP
+201 LNENLS

-221 LESQEGGQK
+221 LQSQEGGQN
-230 DELPQE
+230 DELSQE

-247 LSSELKNAEISEDD
+247 LSSELKYAEISEDD
-261 IPETS
+261 ISETS
-266 EDNISQTSEDDI
+266 EDNISQTSD
-278 PETSEDDIPETSED
+278 
-292 NISQTS
+292 
-298 EDTISKTEENGI
+298 DTISKTEENGI
-310 PEEVGMLISHL
+310 PEEVGILISHL
-321 KENGSAAE
+321 KENESEAE

-338 VKEEAEA
+338 VKEEAEV
-345 PKAAEAHVEKTPAE
+345 PKAAEAHVEKTPE
-359 EKIVVSQSDVENK
+359 EAKVVVSQSNVENK
-372 KQSEYDE
+372 KQPEYDE
-379 TLDEDEAYASDRHH
+379 TLDEDEAYASDHH
-393 FVIPKYVVALVC
+393 HLVIPKYVVALVS

-459 SVASLDDK
+459 SVASSDDK
-467 TDAENAPVNGAQA
+467 TDAENALANGAQA
-480 NNEQTDHSQLAMKK
+480 NNEQTDHAQLAMKK

-516 SEYLNDPRIRT
+516 SVYLNDPRIRT

-533 GVEKTVTVKSGQ
+533 GVEKTVTAKSGQ

-560 CYMQAINGCSEIKS
+560 CYMQAINGCSEIKP

>member
-40 AGAGIQEDKLL
+40 AGDGIQEDKLL

-110 NDGVDFSDIDE
+110 NDGIDFSDIDE
-121 KFANMEREEELQL
+121 KFANMEREEEELQL
-134 QKEQELQLLKGQ
+134 QKEQECHDEKEQ

-160 ELPQKAE
+160 EQPQK
-167 LSQEEEHS
+167 
-175 QEVELNEDLPQEE
+175 EDL
-188 ELSQEEEHSQEVE
+188 S
-201 LNEELP
+201 

-221 LESQEGGQK
+221 LQSQEGGQK
-230 DELPQE
+230 DELSQE

-261 IPETS
+261 ISETS
-266 EDNISQTSEDDI
+266 EDNISQTSD
-278 PETSEDDIPETSED
+278 
-292 NISQTS
+292 
-298 EDTISKTEENGI
+298 DTISKTEENGI

-321 KENGSAAE
+321 KKNESEAE

-338 VKEEAEA
+338 VKEEAEV

-359 EKIVVSQSDVENK
+359 AKVVASQSNVEDK
-372 KQSEYDE
+372 KQPEYAE
-379 TLDEDEAYASDRHH
+379 TLDEDEAYASDHH
-393 FVIPKYVVALVC
+393 HLVIPKYVVALVS

-441 QPQPK
+441 HPQPK
-446 PKPKVV
+446 PKPTVV

-459 SVASLDDK
+459 SVASSDDK
-467 TDAENAPVNGAQA
+467 TDAENVLANGAQA
-480 NNEQTDHSQLAMKK
+480 NNEQTDHAQLAMKK

-516 SEYLNDPRIRT
+516 SVYLNDPRIRT

-533 GVEKTVTVKSGQ
+533 GVEKTVTAKSGQ

-560 CYMQAINGCSEIKS
+560 CYMQAINGCSEIKP

>member
-40 AGAGIQEDKLL
+40 AGDGIQEDKLL

-110 NDGVDFSDIDE
+110 NDGIDFSDIDE
-121 KFANMEREEELQL
+121 KFANMEREEEELQL
-134 QKEQELQLLKGQ
+134 QKEQ

-160 ELPQKAE
+160 EQPQK
-167 LSQEEEHS
+167 
-175 QEVELNEDLPQEE
+175 E
-188 ELSQEEEHSQEVE
+188 ELSQEEEQ
-201 LNEELP
+201 P
-207 QEAKKSQESLLDAE
+207 QESLLDAE
-221 LESQEGGQK
+221 LQSQEGGQK
-230 DELPQE
+230 DELSQE
-236 VNTPISEETVA
+236 ANTPISEETVA

-261 IPETS
+261 ISETS
-266 EDNISQTSEDDI
+266 EDNISQTSED
-278 PETSEDDIPETSED
+278 

-298 EDTISKTEENGI
+298 DDTISKTEENGI

-321 KENGSAAE
+321 KENKSEAE
-329 EIERVEEAK
+329 KIERVEEAK
-338 VKEEAEA
+338 VKEEAEV
-345 PKAAEAHVEKTPAE
+345 PKAAEAYVEETPAE
-359 EKIVVSQSDVENK
+359 AKVVVSQTNVENK
-372 KQSEYDE
+372 KQPEYDE

-393 FVIPKYVVALVC
+393 LVIPKYVVALVS

-446 PKPKVV
+446 PKPTVV

-459 SVASLDDK
+459 SVASSDDK
-467 TDAENAPVNGAQA
+467 TDAENVQANGAQA
-480 NNEQTDHSQLAMKK
+480 NNEQTDHAQLAMKK

-516 SEYLNDPRIRT
+516 SVYLNDPRIRT
-527 GAYRIV
+527 GAYRIM
-533 GVEKTVTVKSGQ
+533 GVEKTVTAKSGQ

-560 CYMQAINGCSEIKS
+560 CYMQAINGCSEIKP

>member
-1 MEGRKM
+1 M

-40 AGAGIQEDKLL
+40 AGDGIQEDKLL

-95 EIINKPFA
+95 EIVNKPFA

-110 NDGVDFSDIDE
+110 NDGIDFSDIDE
-121 KFANMEREEELQL
+121 KFANMEREEEELQL
-134 QKEQELQLLKGQ
+134 QKEQ

-152 VVQEEQNA
+152 VVQEEQ
-160 ELPQKAE
+160 PQKEE
-167 LSQEEEHS
+167 LSQEEEQPREEEHS
-175 QEVELNEDLPQEE
+175 QEVELNEDL
-188 ELSQEEEHSQEVE
+188 S
-201 LNEELP
+201 

-221 LESQEGGQK
+221 LQSQEGGKK
-230 DELPQE
+230 DELSQE
-236 VNTPISEETVA
+236 ANTPISEETVA

-261 IPETS
+261 ISETS
-266 EDNISQTSEDDI
+266 EDNISQTSED
-278 PETSEDDIPETSED
+278 

-298 EDTISKTEENGI
+298 DDTISKTEENGI

-321 KENGSAAE
+321 KENKSEAE
-329 EIERVEEAK
+329 KIERVEEAK
-338 VKEEAEA
+338 VKEEAEV
-345 PKAAEAHVEKTPAE
+345 PKAAEAYVEETPAE
-359 EKIVVSQSDVENK
+359 AKVVVSQTNVENK
-372 KQSEYDE
+372 KQPEYGE

-393 FVIPKYVVALVC
+393 LVIPKYVVALVS

-459 SVASLDDK
+459 SVASSDDK
-467 TDAENAPVNGAQA
+467 TDAENVLANGAQT
-480 NNEQTDHSQLAMKK
+480 NNEQTDHAQLAMKK

-516 SEYLNDPRIRT
+516 SVYLNDPRIRT

-533 GVEKTVTVKSGQ
+533 GVEKTVTAKSGQ

-560 CYMQAINGCSEIKS
+560 CYMQAINGCSEIKP

-579 IPKLELKRKGKK
+579 IPKLKLKRKGKK

>member
-40 AGAGIQEDKLL
+40 AGDGIQEDKLL

-95 EIINKPFA
+95 EIVNKPFA

-110 NDGVDFSDIDE
+110 NDGIDFSDIDE
-121 KFANMEREEELQL
+121 KFANMEREEEELQL
-134 QKEQELQLLKGQ
+134 QKEQ

-160 ELPQKAE
+160 EQPQK
-167 LSQEEEHS
+167 
-175 QEVELNEDLPQEE
+175 E
-188 ELSQEEEHSQEVE
+188 ELSQEEEQ
-201 LNEELP
+201 P
-207 QEAKKSQESLLDAE
+207 QESLLDAE
-221 LESQEGGQK
+221 LQSQEGGQK
-230 DELPQE
+230 DELSQE
-236 VNTPISEETVA
+236 ANTPISEETVA
-247 LSSELKNAEISEDD
+247 LSSELKNAEISEDN
-261 IPETS
+261 ISVTS
-266 EDNISQTSEDDI
+266 EDNISQTSD
-278 PETSEDDIPETSED
+278 
-292 NISQTS
+292 
-298 EDTISKTEENGI
+298 DTISKTEENGI

-321 KENGSAAE
+321 KENKSEAE

-338 VKEEAEA
+338 VKEEAEV

-359 EKIVVSQSDVENK
+359 AKVVVSQSNVENK
-372 KQSEYDE
+372 KQPEYDE
-379 TLDEDEAYASDRHH
+379 TLDEDEAYASDHH
-393 FVIPKYVVALVC
+393 HLVIPKYVVALVS

-446 PKPKVV
+446 PKPTVV

-459 SVASLDDK
+459 SVASSDDK
-467 TDAENAPVNGAQA
+467 TDAENALANGAQA
-480 NNEQTDHSQLAMKK
+480 NNEQTDHAQLAMKK

-516 SEYLNDPRIRT
+516 SVYLNDPRIRT

-533 GVEKTVTVKSGQ
+533 GVEKTVTAKSGQ
-545 TLAGLSKLYLGPGME
+545 TLAGLSKLYLGSGME
-560 CYMQAINGCSEIKS
+560 CYMQAINGCSEIKP

>member
-7 SKSSLSVLAKAVAS
+7 NKSSLSVLAKAVAS

-121 KFANMEREEELQL
+121 KFANMEREEELLL
-134 QKEQELQLLKGQ
+134 QKEQER
-146 ECHDEE
+146 HDDE
-152 VVQEEQNA
+152 VVLEEQNA
-160 ELPQKAE
+160 EQPQELDQNVRQSREEEQSQENLPDAE
-167 LSQEEEHS
+167 LQSQDDGEKNDLSQEG
-175 QEVELNEDLPQEE
+175 L
-188 ELSQEEEHSQEVE
+188 
-201 LNEELP
+201 LNEELT
-207 QEAKKSQESLLDAE
+207 QENN
-221 LESQEGGQK
+221 QK
-230 DELPQE
+230 VEQPQE
-236 VNTPISEETVA
+236 VKSPISEENVA
-247 LSSELKNAEISEDD
+247 LSSELKNV
-261 IPETS
+261 ETS
-266 EDNISQTSEDDI
+266 ADDFSE
-278 PETSEDDIPETSED
+278 T
-292 NISQTS
+292 
-298 EDTISKTEENGI
+298 
-310 PEEVGMLISHL
+310 
-321 KENGSAAE
+321 
-329 EIERVEEAK
+329 
-338 VKEEAEA
+338 
-345 PKAAEAHVEKTPAE
+345 
-359 EKIVVSQSDVENK
+359 
-372 KQSEYDE
+372 
-379 TLDEDEAYASDRHH
+379 YASDHH
-393 FVIPKYVVALVC
+393 HLVIPKYVVALVS

-423 KMQARQE
+423 RMQARQE

-459 SVASLDDK
+459 SVASSDDK
-467 TDAENAPVNGAQA
+467 TDAENVLANGAQA
-480 NNEQTDHSQLAMKK
+480 NNEQTDHAQLAMKK

-516 SEYLNDPRIRT
+516 SVYLNDPRIRT

-533 GVEKTVTVKSGQ
+533 GVEKTMTAKSGQ

-560 CYMQAINGCSEIKS
+560 CYMQAINGCSEIKP

>member
-40 AGAGIQEDKLL
+40 AGDGIQEDKLL

-95 EIINKPFA
+95 EIVNKPFA

-110 NDGVDFSDIDE
+110 NDGIDFSDIDE
-121 KFANMEREEELQL
+121 KFANMEREEEELQL
-134 QKEQELQLLKGQ
+134 QKEQ

-152 VVQEEQNA
+152 VVQEEQ
-160 ELPQKAE
+160 PR
-167 LSQEEEHS
+167 EEEHS
-175 QEVELNEDLPQEE
+175 QEVELNEDL
-188 ELSQEEEHSQEVE
+188 S
-201 LNEELP
+201 
-207 QEAKKSQESLLDAE
+207 QEAKKSQENLLDAE
-221 LESQEGGQK
+221 LQSQEGGQK
-230 DELPQE
+230 DELSQE
-236 VNTPISEETVA
+236 ANTPISEETVA
-247 LSSELKNAEISEDD
+247 LSSELKNAEISEDN
-261 IPETS
+261 ISVTS
-266 EDNISQTSEDDI
+266 EDNISQTSD
-278 PETSEDDIPETSED
+278 
-292 NISQTS
+292 
-298 EDTISKTEENGI
+298 DTISKTEENGI

-321 KENGSAAE
+321 KENKSEAE

-338 VKEEAEA
+338 VKEEAEV
-345 PKAAEAHVEKTPAE
+345 PKAAEAYVEETPTEA
-359 EKIVVSQSDVENK
+359 KVVVSQTNVENK
-372 KQSEYDE
+372 KQPEYDE

-393 FVIPKYVVALVC
+393 LVIPKYVVALVS

-459 SVASLDDK
+459 SVASSDDK
-467 TDAENAPVNGAQA
+467 TDAENVLANGAQA
-480 NNEQTDHSQLAMKK
+480 NNEQTDHAQLAMKK

-516 SEYLNDPRIRT
+516 SVYLNDPRIRT

-533 GVEKTVTVKSGQ
+533 GVEKTVTAKSGQ

-560 CYMQAINGCSEIKS
+560 CYMQAINGCSEIKP

-579 IPKLELKRKGKK
+579 IPKLKLKRKGKK

>member
-1 MEGRKM
+1 M

-40 AGAGIQEDKLL
+40 AGDGIQEDKLL

-110 NDGVDFSDIDE
+110 NDGIDFSDIDE
-121 KFANMEREEELQL
+121 KFANMEREEEELQL
-134 QKEQELQLLKGQ
+134 QKEQ

-160 ELPQKAE
+160 EQPQKEE
-167 LSQEEEHS
+167 LSQVEELPREENLS
-175 QEVELNEDLPQEE
+175 QEVELNEDL
-188 ELSQEEEHSQEVE
+188 S
-201 LNEELP
+201 

-221 LESQEGGQK
+221 LQSQEGGQK
-230 DELPQE
+230 DDLSQE
-236 VNTPISEETVA
+236 ANTPISEETVA

-261 IPETS
+261 ISETS
-266 EDNISQTSEDDI
+266 EDNISQTSD
-278 PETSEDDIPETSED
+278 
-292 NISQTS
+292 
-298 EDTISKTEENGI
+298 DTISKTEENGI

-321 KENGSAAE
+321 KKNESEAE
-329 EIERVEEAK
+329 EIEKVEETK
-338 VKEEAEA
+338 VKEEAEV
-345 PKAAEAHVEKTPAE
+345 PKAAEAHVEKTPE
-359 EKIVVSQSDVENK
+359 EAKVVVSQSNVENK
-372 KQSEYDE
+372 KQPEYDE
-379 TLDEDEAYASDRHH
+379 TLDEDEAYASDHH
-393 FVIPKYVVALVC
+393 HLVIPKYVVALVS

-441 QPQPK
+441 QSQPK
-446 PKPKVV
+446 PKPTVV

-459 SVASLDDK
+459 SVASSDDK
-467 TDAENAPVNGAQA
+467 TDAANALANGAQA
-480 NNEQTDHSQLAMKK
+480 NNEQTDHAQLAMKK

-516 SEYLNDPRIRT
+516 SVYLNDPRIRT

-533 GVEKTVTVKSGQ
+533 GVEKTVTAKSGQ

-560 CYMQAINGCSEIKS
+560 CYMQAINGCSEIKP

>member
-40 AGAGIQEDKLL
+40 AGDGIQEDKLL

-110 NDGVDFSDIDE
+110 NDGIDFSDIDE
-121 KFANMEREEELQL
+121 KFANMEREEEELQF
-134 QKEQELQLLKGQ
+134 QKEQ

-160 ELPQKAE
+160 EQPQKE
-167 LSQEEEHS
+167 EQSQEEEQPREEDLS
-175 QEVELNEDLPQEE
+175 QEVELNEDL
-188 ELSQEEEHSQEVE
+188 S
-201 LNEELP
+201 

-221 LESQEGGQK
+221 LQSQEGGQK
-230 DELPQE
+230 DELSLE

-261 IPETS
+261 ISETS
-266 EDNISQTSEDDI
+266 EDNISQTSD
-278 PETSEDDIPETSED
+278 
-292 NISQTS
+292 
-298 EDTISKTEENGI
+298 DTISKTEENGI
-310 PEEVGMLISHL
+310 PEEVGILISHL
-321 KENGSAAE
+321 KENESEAE

-338 VKEEAEA
+338 VKEKAEV

-359 EKIVVSQSDVENK
+359 AKVVASQSNVEDK
-372 KQSEYDE
+372 KQPEYDE

-393 FVIPKYVVALVC
+393 LVIPKYVVALVS

-459 SVASLDDK
+459 SVASSDDK
-467 TDAENAPVNGAQA
+467 TDAENALANGAQA
-480 NNEQTDHSQLAMKK
+480 NNEQTDHAQLAMKK

-516 SEYLNDPRIRT
+516 SVYLNDPRIRT

-533 GVEKTVTVKSGQ
+533 GVEKTMTAKSGQ

-560 CYMQAINGCSEIKS
+560 CYMQAINGCSEIKP

>member
-40 AGAGIQEDKLL
+40 AGDGIQEDKLL

-110 NDGVDFSDIDE
+110 NDGIDFSDIDE
-121 KFANMEREEELQL
+121 KFANMEREEEELQL
-134 QKEQELQLLKGQ
+134 QKEQ

-160 ELPQKAE
+160 ELPLKEE
-167 LSQEEEHS
+167 LFQEEEQPREEEHS
-175 QEVELNEDLPQEE
+175 QEFELNEDL
-188 ELSQEEEHSQEVE
+188 S
-201 LNEELP
+201 

-221 LESQEGGQK
+221 LQSQEGGQK
-230 DELPQE
+230 DELSRE

-261 IPETS
+261 ISETS
-266 EDNISQTSEDDI
+266 EDNISQTSD
-278 PETSEDDIPETSED
+278 
-292 NISQTS
+292 
-298 EDTISKTEENGI
+298 DTISKTEENGI

-321 KENGSAAE
+321 KENESEAE
-329 EIERVEEAK
+329 EIEKVEEAK
-338 VKEEAEA
+338 VKEEAEV
-345 PKAAEAHVEKTPAE
+345 PKAAEAHVEKTPE
-359 EKIVVSQSDVENK
+359 EAKVVVSQSNVENK
-372 KQSEYDE
+372 KQPEYDE
-379 TLDEDEAYASDRHH
+379 TLDEDEAYASDHH
-393 FVIPKYVVALVC
+393 HLVIPKYVVALVS

-459 SVASLDDK
+459 SVASSDDK
-467 TDAENAPVNGAQA
+467 TDAENVPANGAQV
-480 NNEQTDHSQLAMKK
+480 NNEQADHAQLAMKK

-516 SEYLNDPRIRT
+516 SVYLNDPRIRT

-533 GVEKTVTVKSGQ
+533 GVEKTVTAKSGQ

-560 CYMQAINGCSEIKS
+560 CYMQAINGCSEIKP

>member
-1 MEGRKM
+1 M

-40 AGAGIQEDKLL
+40 AGDGIQEDKLL

-95 EIINKPFA
+95 EIVNKPFA

-110 NDGVDFSDIDE
+110 NDGIDFSDIDE
-121 KFANMEREEELQL
+121 KFANMEREEEELQL
-134 QKEQELQLLKGQ
+134 QKEQ

-152 VVQEEQNA
+152 VVQEEQ
-160 ELPQKAE
+160 PQKEE

-175 QEVELNEDLPQEE
+175 QEVELNEDL
-188 ELSQEEEHSQEVE
+188 S
-201 LNEELP
+201 
-207 QEAKKSQESLLDAE
+207 QEAKKSQESLLNAE
-221 LESQEGGQK
+221 LLSQEGGQKEELSQEGGQK
-230 DELPQE
+230 DELSQE
-236 VNTPISEETVA
+236 ANTPISEETVA

-261 IPETS
+261 ISETS
-266 EDNISQTSEDDI
+266 EDNISQTSD
-278 PETSEDDIPETSED
+278 
-292 NISQTS
+292 
-298 EDTISKTEENGI
+298 DTISKTEENGI

-321 KENGSAAE
+321 KENKSEAE

-338 VKEEAEA
+338 VKEEAEV
-345 PKAAEAHVEKTPAE
+345 PKAAEVHVEKTPAE
-359 EKIVVSQSDVENK
+359 AKVVVSQSNVENK
-372 KQSEYDE
+372 KQPEYDE
-379 TLDEDEAYASDRHH
+379 TLDEDEAHASDRHH
-393 FVIPKYVVALVC
+393 LVIPKYVVALVS

-446 PKPKVV
+446 PKPTVV

-459 SVASLDDK
+459 SVASSDDK
-467 TDAENAPVNGAQA
+467 TDAENVLANGAQA
-480 NNEQTDHSQLAMKK
+480 NNEQTDHAQLAMKK

-516 SEYLNDPRIRT
+516 SVYLNDPRIRT

-533 GVEKTVTVKSGQ
+533 GVEKTVTAKSGQ

-560 CYMQAINGCSEIKS
+560 CYMQAINGCSEIKP

>member
-7 SKSSLSVLAKAVAS
+7 NKSSLSVLAKAVAS

-90 DNILK
+90 DNIMK

-121 KFANMEREEELQL
+121 KFANMEREEELLL
-134 QKEQELQLLKGQ
+134 QKEQER
-146 ECHDEE
+146 HDDE
-152 VVQEEQNA
+152 VVLEEQNA
-160 ELPQKAE
+160 EQPQELDQNVRQSREEEQSQENLPDAE
-167 LSQEEEHS
+167 LQSQDDGEK
-175 QEVELNEDLPQEE
+175 NDL
-188 ELSQEEEHSQEVE
+188 
-201 LNEELP
+201 
-207 QEAKKSQESLLDAE
+207 SQESLLNEE
-221 LESQEGGQK
+221 LTQENNQK
-230 DELPQE
+230 VEQPQE
-236 VNTPISEETVA
+236 VKSPISEENVA
-247 LSSELKNAEISEDD
+247 LSSELKNV
-261 IPETS
+261 ETS
-266 EDNISQTSEDDI
+266 ADDFSE
-278 PETSEDDIPETSED
+278 T
-292 NISQTS
+292 
-298 EDTISKTEENGI
+298 
-310 PEEVGMLISHL
+310 
-321 KENGSAAE
+321 
-329 EIERVEEAK
+329 
-338 VKEEAEA
+338 
-345 PKAAEAHVEKTPAE
+345 
-359 EKIVVSQSDVENK
+359 
-372 KQSEYDE
+372 
-379 TLDEDEAYASDRHH
+379 YASDRHH
-393 FVIPKYVVALVC
+393 LVIPKYVVALVC

-413 GLCWFAFIYG
+413 GLCWFAFTYG

-430 QMEMQLKAIKP
+430 QMEMQLKATQSQSKP
-441 QPQPK
+441 
-446 PKPKVV
+446 V
-452 APVDTAK
+452 AAVPVDTAK
-459 SVASLDDK
+459 SVVSSDEKDLSAKMDVES
-467 TDAENAPVNGAQA
+467 AQANGAQA
-480 NNEQTDHSQLAMKK
+480 NNAQADHAQLAMKK

-533 GVEKTVTVKSGQ
+533 GVEKTVTAKSGQ

-560 CYMQAINGCSEIKS
+560 CYMQAINGCSEIKT

>member
-40 AGAGIQEDKLL
+40 AGDGIQEDKLL

-110 NDGVDFSDIDE
+110 NDGIDFSDIDE
-121 KFANMEREEELQL
+121 KFANMEREEEELQL
-134 QKEQELQLLKGQ
+134 QKEQ

-160 ELPQKAE
+160 EQPQKEE
-167 LSQEEEHS
+167 LSQVEEQPREENLS
-175 QEVELNEDLPQEE
+175 QEVELNEDL
-188 ELSQEEEHSQEVE
+188 S
-201 LNEELP
+201 

-221 LESQEGGQK
+221 LQSQEGGQK
-230 DELPQE
+230 DELSQE

-261 IPETS
+261 ISETS
-266 EDNISQTSEDDI
+266 EDNISQTSD
-278 PETSEDDIPETSED
+278 
-292 NISQTS
+292 
-298 EDTISKTEENGI
+298 DTISKTEENGI
-310 PEEVGMLISHL
+310 PEEVGILISHL
-321 KENGSAAE
+321 KENESEAE

-338 VKEEAEA
+338 VKEEAEV
-345 PKAAEAHVEKTPAE
+345 PKAAEAHVEKTPE
-359 EKIVVSQSDVENK
+359 EAKVVVSQSNVENK
-372 KQSEYDE
+372 KQPEYDE
-379 TLDEDEAYASDRHH
+379 TLDEDEAYASDHH
-393 FVIPKYVVALVC
+393 HLVIPKYVVALVS

-459 SVASLDDK
+459 SVASSDDK
-467 TDAENAPVNGAQA
+467 TDAENALANGAQA
-480 NNEQTDHSQLAMKK
+480 NNEQTDHAQLAMKK

-516 SEYLNDPRIRT
+516 SVYLNDPRIRT

-533 GVEKTVTVKSGQ
+533 GVEKTMTAKSGQ

-560 CYMQAINGCSEIKS
+560 CYMQAINGCSEIKP

>member
-1 MEGRKM
+1 M

-40 AGAGIQEDKLL
+40 AGDGIQEDKLL

-110 NDGVDFSDIDE
+110 NDGIDFSDIDE
-121 KFANMEREEELQL
+121 KFANMEREEEELQL
-134 QKEQELQLLKGQ
+134 QKEQ

-160 ELPQKAE
+160 EQ
-167 LSQEEEHS
+167 
-175 QEVELNEDLPQEE
+175 PQEE
-188 ELSQEEEHSQEVE
+188 EQ
-201 LNEELP
+201 P
-207 QEAKKSQESLLDAE
+207 QESLLDAE
-221 LESQEGGQK
+221 LQSQEGGQK
-230 DELPQE
+230 DELSQE
-236 VNTPISEETVA
+236 ANTPISEETVA

-261 IPETS
+261 ISETS
-266 EDNISQTSEDDI
+266 EDNISQTSED
-278 PETSEDDIPETSED
+278 

-298 EDTISKTEENGI
+298 DDTISKTEENGI

-321 KENGSAAE
+321 KENKSEAE

-338 VKEEAEA
+338 VKEEAEV
-345 PKAAEAHVEKTPAE
+345 PKAAEAYVEETPAE
-359 EKIVVSQSDVENK
+359 AKVVVSQTNVENK
-372 KQSEYDE
+372 KQPEYDE
-379 TLDEDEAYASDRHH
+379 TLNEDEAYASDRHH
-393 FVIPKYVVALVC
+393 FVIPKYVVALVS

-459 SVASLDDK
+459 SVASSDDK
-467 TDAENAPVNGAQA
+467 TDAENVLANGAQT
-480 NNEQTDHSQLAMKK
+480 NNEQTDHAQLAMKK

-516 SEYLNDPRIRT
+516 SVYLNDPRIRT

-533 GVEKTVTVKSGQ
+533 GVEKTVTAKSGQ

-560 CYMQAINGCSEIKS
+560 CYMQAINGCSEIKP

-579 IPKLELKRKGKK
+579 IPKLKLKRKGKK

>member
-1 MEGRKM
+1 M

-40 AGAGIQEDKLL
+40 AGDGIQEDKLL

-110 NDGVDFSDIDE
+110 NDGIDFSDIDE
-121 KFANMEREEELQL
+121 KFANMEREEEELQF
-134 QKEQELQLLKGQ
+134 QKEQ

-160 ELPQKAE
+160 EQPQKE
-167 LSQEEEHS
+167 EQSQEEEQPREEDLS
-175 QEVELNEDLPQEE
+175 QEVELNEDL
-188 ELSQEEEHSQEVE
+188 S
-201 LNEELP
+201 

-221 LESQEGGQK
+221 LQSQEGGQK
-230 DELPQE
+230 DELSLE

-261 IPETS
+261 ISETS
-266 EDNISQTSEDDI
+266 EDNISQTSD
-278 PETSEDDIPETSED
+278 
-292 NISQTS
+292 
-298 EDTISKTEENGI
+298 DTISKTEENGI
-310 PEEVGMLISHL
+310 PEEVGILISHL
-321 KENGSAAE
+321 KENESEAE

-338 VKEEAEA
+338 VKEKAEV

-359 EKIVVSQSDVENK
+359 AKVVASQSNVEDK
-372 KQSEYDE
+372 KQPEYDE

-393 FVIPKYVVALVC
+393 LVIPKYVVALVS

-459 SVASLDDK
+459 SVASSDDK
-467 TDAENAPVNGAQA
+467 TDAENALANGAQA
-480 NNEQTDHSQLAMKK
+480 NNEQTDHAQLAMKK

-516 SEYLNDPRIRT
+516 SVYLNDPRIRT

-533 GVEKTVTVKSGQ
+533 GVEKTMTAKSGQ

-560 CYMQAINGCSEIKS
+560 CYMQAINGCSEIKP

>member
-1 MEGRKM
+1 M

-40 AGAGIQEDKLL
+40 AGDGIQEDKLL

-110 NDGVDFSDIDE
+110 NDGIDFSDIDE
-121 KFANMEREEELQL
+121 KFANMEREEEELQL
-134 QKEQELQLLKGQ
+134 QKEQ

-152 VVQEEQNA
+152 VVKEEQ
-160 ELPQKAE
+160 PR
-167 LSQEEEHS
+167 EEEHS
-175 QEVELNEDLPQEE
+175 QEVELNEDL
-188 ELSQEEEHSQEVE
+188 S
-201 LNEELP
+201 
-207 QEAKKSQESLLDAE
+207 QEAKKSQENLLDAE
-221 LESQEGGQK
+221 LQSQEGGQK
-230 DELPQE
+230 DELFQE
-236 VNTPISEETVA
+236 ANTPISEETVA

-261 IPETS
+261 ISETS
-266 EDNISQTSEDDI
+266 EDNISQTSD
-278 PETSEDDIPETSED
+278 
-292 NISQTS
+292 
-298 EDTISKTEENGI
+298 DTISKTEENGI

-321 KENGSAAE
+321 KENKSEAE

-338 VKEEAEA
+338 VKEEAEV

-359 EKIVVSQSDVENK
+359 AKVVVSQSNVENK
-372 KQSEYDE
+372 KQPEYDE

-393 FVIPKYVVALVC
+393 LVIPKYVVALVS

-446 PKPKVV
+446 PKPTVV

-459 SVASLDDK
+459 SVASSDDK
-467 TDAENAPVNGAQA
+467 TDAENVQANGAQA
-480 NNEQTDHSQLAMKK
+480 NNEQTDHAQLAMKK

-516 SEYLNDPRIRT
+516 SVYLNDPRIRT

-533 GVEKTVTVKSGQ
+533 GVEKTVTAKSGQ

-560 CYMQAINGCSEIKS
+560 CYMQAINGCSEIKP